1 MIIYGKQLFLYILQ
15 NYPSS
20 LLEVRLSKKCDPK
33 LFNKIKRVCD
43 NVSLV
48 DNKKAQALSHGGNH
62 QGFIARIA
70 DLDLKEFKEVKN
82 SSFLLILQG
91 ITDVGNIGAI
101 IRSAYAFGVDAVII
115 SGIKSI
121 NLEAIIR
128 TSSGAVFEMPIVL
141 EPNTLDLANELRQM
155 GFKLYGAD
163 MNGKNI
169 KDIKFTSKIALMMG
183 SEGEGIPNKIKS
195 KLDEIVSIKMARE
208 FDSLNVSAATA
219 ILCDRIF
226 NG

>member
-1 MIIYGKQLFLYILQ
+1 MIIYGKQLFLYILEK
-15 NYPSS
+15 YPKK
-20 LLEVRLSKKCDPK
+20 LKKVQLSKKCDQK
-33 LFNKIKRVCD
+33 LFNKIKRICD
-43 NVSLV
+43 DVSLV

-62 QGFIARIA
+62 QGFIAEIE
-70 DLDLKEFKEVKN
+70 DMEFSNFSEVKKG
-82 SSFLLILQG
+82 SFFLILQG

-101 IRSAYAFGVDAVII
+101 IRSAYVFGADAVII

-128 TSSGAVFEMPIVL
+128 TSSAAVFDMPIVL
-141 EPNTLDLANELRQM
+141 ESNTLDLLNELKQI
-155 GFKLYGAD
+155 GFTLYGAD

-169 KDIKFTSKIALMMG
+169 KNIKFDSKIAMMMG
-183 SEGEGIPNKIKS
+183 SENEGIPSKIKS
-195 KLDEIVSIKMARE
+195 KLDEIVSIKMSRE

>member
-15 NYPSS
+15 KYPQK
-20 LLEVRLSKKCDPK
+20 LIKVQLSKKCEQK
-33 LFNKIKRVCD
+33 LFNKIKRTCD
-43 NVSLV
+43 DVVLV
-48 DNKKAQALSHGGNH
+48 DNKKAQALSRGGNH
-62 QGFIARIA
+62 QGFIAEIS
-70 DLDLKEFKEVKN
+70 DLNFIEFSDVK
-82 SSFLLILQG
+82 SSNFLLILQG

-101 IRSAYAFGVDAVII
+101 VRSAYAFGVDAIII

-121 NLEAIIR
+121 NLEAIVR
-128 TSSGAVFEMPIVL
+128 TSSGAVFDMPIVL
-141 EPNTLDLANELRQM
+141 EPNTLDLVNELKQT

-169 KDIKFTSKIALMMG
+169 KDIKFHSKTALMMG
-183 SEGEGIPNKIKS
+183 SESVGIANKIKE

-208 FDSLNVSAATA
+208 FDSLNVSVATA

>member
-15 NYPSS
+15 NYPEK
-20 LLEVRLSKKCDPK
+20 LLKVQLSKKCDQK
-33 LFNKIKRVCD
+33 LFNKIKRVCE
-43 NVSLV
+43 VTLV
-48 DNKKAQALSHGGNH
+48 DNKKAQALCHGGNH
-62 QGFIARIA
+62 QGFIAHIE
-70 DLDLKEFKEVKN
+70 DISFESFSKVKN
-82 SSFLLILQG
+82 SNFLLILQG

-101 IRSAYAFGVDAVII
+101 IRSAYAFGVDGVII

-128 TSSGAVFEMPIVL
+128 TSSGAIFEMPVVL
-141 EPNTLDLANELRQM
+141 EPNTLDLINELKQVE
-155 GFKLYGAD
+155 FKLYGAD
-163 MNGKNI
+163 MGGADLKNI
-169 KDIKFTSKIALMMG
+169 KFPGKIALMMG
-183 SEGEGIPNKIKS
+183 SEGSGIPNKIKS

>member
-15 NYPSS
+15 NYPHK
-20 LLEVRLSKKCDPK
+20 LLKVQLSKKCDQK
-33 LFNKIKRVCD
+33 LFNRIKNVCD
-43 NVSLV
+43 DVSLV

-62 QGFIARIA
+62 QGFIAHIT
-70 DLDLKEFKEVKN
+70 DLDFKEFKEVKN
-82 SSFLLILQG
+82 SDFLLILQG

-101 IRSAYAFGVDAVII
+101 LRSAYAFGVDAVII

-128 TSSGAVFEMPIVL
+128 TSSGAAFEMPVVM
-141 EPNTLDLANELRQM
+141 EPNTLDLINELKQTN
-155 GFKLYGAD
+155 FKIYGAD
-163 MNGKNI
+163 VNGKDI
-169 KDIKFTSKIALMMG
+169 KDIKFTSKTALMMG

>member
-1 MIIYGKQLFLYILQ
+1 MIIYGKQLFLYILKK
-15 NYPSS
+15 YPNK
-20 LLEVRLSKKCDPK
+20 LLKVRLSKKCDQK
-33 LFNKIKRVCD
+33 LFNKIKNVCTD
-43 NVSLV
+43 VSLV
-48 DNKKAQALSHGGNH
+48 DNKKAQALSRGGNH
-62 QGFIARIA
+62 QGFIADIE
-70 DLDLKEFKEVKN
+70 DLYFKDFKDVK
-82 SSFLLILQG
+82 SSNLLLILQG

-101 IRSAYAFGVDAVII
+101 VRSAYAFGVDAIVI

-121 NLEAIIR
+121 NLEAVIR
-128 TSSGAVFEMPIVL
+128 SSSGAVFEMPIVL
-141 EPNTLDLANELRQM
+141 EPNTLDLMNELKQI
-155 GFKLYGAD
+155 GFRLYGAD

-169 KDIKFTSKIALMMG
+169 KDIKFTSKMALMMG
-183 SEGEGIPNKIKS
+183 SEGQGIPSKIRL

>member
-15 NYPSS
+15 NYPYR
-20 LLEVRLSKKCDPK
+20 LLKVQLSKKCDQK

-43 NVSLV
+43 DVSLV
-48 DNKKAQALSHGGNH
+48 DNKKAQALSRGGNH
-62 QGFIARIA
+62 QGFIAHIT
-70 DLDLKEFKEVKN
+70 DLNFKELKEVKN
-82 SSFLLILQG
+82 SNFLLILQG

-101 IRSAYAFGVDAVII
+101 VRSAYAFGVDAIII
-115 SGIKSI
+115 SGIKNI
-121 NLEAIIR
+121 NLEAVIR

-141 EPNTLDLANELRQM
+141 EPNTLDLINELRQID
-155 GFKLYGAD
+155 FKLYGAD
-163 MNGKNI
+163 MSGKNI
-169 KDIKFTSKIALMMG
+169 KNVDFSSKIALMMG
-183 SEGEGIPNKIKS
+183 SEGEGISNKIKE

-208 FDSLNVSAATA
+208 FDSLNVSVATA

>member
-15 NYPSS
+15 NYPDR
-20 LLEVRLSKKCDPK
+20 LIKVQLSKKCDQK
-33 LFNKIKRVCD
+33 LFTRIKNVCSD
-43 NVSLV
+43 VSLV
-48 DNKKAQALSHGGNH
+48 DNKKAQALSRGGNH
-62 QGFIARIA
+62 QGFIAHIT
-70 DLDLKEFKEVKN
+70 DIDFVEFKEIKDTN
-82 SSFLLILQG
+82 FLLILQG
-91 ITDVGNIGAI
+91 VTDVGNIGAI
-101 IRSAYAFGVDAVII
+101 IRSAYAFGVDAVVV
-115 SGIKSI
+115 SGIKSV

-141 EPNTLDLANELRQM
+141 EPNTLGLINELKQT

-163 MNGKNI
+163 MGG
-169 KDIKFTSKIALMMG
+169 KDIKDVEFAPKMALMMG
-183 SEGEGIPNKIKS
+183 SEGEGIPAKIKS

-219 ILCDRIF
+219 IFCNRIF